1 MLKSYGSLK
10 DLMYDVGVI
19 SEIQDIQPNKLMYC
33 LFLFVCFVFFF
44 FNIQKFYA
52 IHSINTKIK
61 QD

>member
-19 SEIQDIQPNKLMYC
+19 SEVQDIQPNKLMYC
-33 LFLFVCFVFFF
+33 LFLFVF